1 MILLGNISLEVFVII
16 EVISIREL
24 IRVAKKLLI
33 YIICM
38 TMLLSNITYAQS
50 NDKMKSIDDNSIE
63 LKAAFEEISK
73 TISPVKENEVLKLAN
88 HYYSLSNPKIETA
101 TKSEYKRIVNWSPN
115 FTGLKPDVKK
125 AKESSTSVALGI
137 SYTNAKNFYLS
148 MASAVFALDPKS
160 IVGTGNFASAVASY
174 HDDLVLEGQ
183 KDKNISKYYEDAI
196 KIYNY
201 GLQISI
207 KDKRFN
213 NDALPLLVSL
223 GNLYMDTQKKDRAYT
238 CFRMA
243 MALKKDYWPAR
254 KSMYNYYMS
263 MKKYDEALKLMIE
276 ESQYP
281 MFVRATSKIK
291 KIKEGE
297 EKKTEMPVGEVS
309 DQVMERHLDSLTVI
323 TGISQA
329 DFLEGIDKEAQLKLK
344 TLIKNVEKK
353 MKYKAPNIRLLTKYS
368 SLEKISTPLG
378 QSDLEAF
385 REGVENYSILAK
397 YMGEKIGKDSLGD
410 FGYETDLGGFE
421 TMEELVGAMES
432 NPEFDLSIKFDWLE
446 DIDAISD
453 EFIKQLEKDVAEY
466 EKNPEKKPT
475 ELLKTLSKFQSEKA
489 VLALNPFEYAN
500 PVDVYI
506 QQLNIM
512 DFDKKFSS
520 YSVYL
525 ANQIR
530 KSTGMIYDALEDAE
544 RRYERAIENI
554 INMERKI
561 SEMYQNDPER
571 AKLEIHKVVHTGMM
585 PRLNQDNQ
593 VVWNQVTQLAITQ
606 YEKKIRKYVEKMYK
620 DCMKHVILISDEKVQ
635 RELEDR
641 VKELVIRTVYLALQD
656 VSEAFEFRGIHY
668 LEPQECG
675 CDTDALEAS
684 IASRI
689 AEENKLAN
697 EQIKKNKEEKKKFEA
712 GELDENSEYYKK
724 IIKPYEV
731 HINTPYFI
739 GKVGPYKSGYKIN
752 LAHGKIGSI
761 DFSKMQQHI
770 RNTTTYDGGVEFKL
784 LGAEVGGFG
793 GDFSVFGRFNGISGS
808 NKSLSL
814 GDISVSGGAKV
825 DLSAPGLMTG
835 TIGITGSS
843 VRGSKTYGEFAFSG
857 DSLLD
862 DDLKAA
868 LGNWKP
874 NLTLEVWNGE
884 YDH

>member
-1 MILLGNISLEVFVII
+1 MILLRNVFLEVFVII
-16 EVISIREL
+16 GVISIREL
-24 IRVAKKLLI
+24 IIVAKKLLI
-33 YIICM
+33 FIICIGV
-38 TMLLSNITYAQS
+38 LLSNISFAQS
-50 NDKMKSIDDNSIE
+50 NDKTKSIDNGVE
-63 LKAAFEEISK
+63 LKAAFEEVSK
-73 TISPVKENEVLKLAN
+73 IISPVKENDTLKLAN
-88 HYYSLSNPKIETA
+88 QYYSLSNPKIEAA
-101 TKSEYKRIVNWSPN
+101 TKSEYKRIVNWNPN
-115 FTGLKPDVKK
+115 FTGSKPDVKK
-125 AKESSTSVALGI
+125 AKEASASVALGI

-160 IVGTGNFASAVASY
+160 AVGAGNFASAIASY

-183 KDKNISKYYEDAI
+183 KDKNMGKYYEDAI

-207 KDKRFN
+207 KDKKFN
-213 NDALPLLVSL
+213 KDALPLLVSL
-223 GNLYMDTQKKDRAYT
+223 GNLYMDTGKKDRAYT

-243 MALKKDYWPAR
+243 MAVEKDYWPAR

-263 MKKYDEALKLMIE
+263 EKKFDEALKLMME
-276 ESQYP
+276 ENQYP
-281 MFVRATSKIK
+281 LFVRATSKIK

-297 EKKTEMPVGEVS
+297 EKKTKMPEGQVS

-323 TGISQA
+323 AGISQA

-344 TLIKNVEKK
+344 NLIKNVENK
-353 MKYKAPNIRLLTKYS
+353 MRYKAPDIRLLTKYS
-368 SLEKISTPLG
+368 SLEQISTPLG

-385 REGVENYSILAK
+385 REGVENYSKLAN
-397 YMGEKIGKDSLGD
+397 YMGAKMGKDYMGNLG
-410 FGYETDLGGFE
+410 FETDLGGFE
-421 TMEELVGAMES
+421 TMEDLVGAMGS
-432 NPEFDLSIKFDWLE
+432 NPEFDLQINFDWLE
-446 DIDAISD
+446 NSDAISE
-453 EFIKQLEKDVAEY
+453 EFIKKLENDVAEY
-466 EKNPEKKPT
+466 EKNPDKKPT
-475 ELLKTLSKFQSEKA
+475 ELLKTVSKFMSEKA

-500 PVDVYI
+500 PIDVYI

-525 ANQIR
+525 VNQTR
-530 KSTGMIYDALEDAE
+530 KSTDMIYNALEDAE
-544 RRYERAIENI
+544 RRNNRAIENI

-561 SEMYQNDPER
+561 SDMYAKDPER
-571 AKLEIHKVVHTGMM
+571 ARLEIHKVVHTGMI
-585 PRLNQDNQ
+585 PQLNKDNQ

-641 VKELVIRTVYLALQD
+641 VNELVVRTVYFALQD
-656 VSEAFEFRGIHY
+656 ISEAFAFNGIY
-668 LEPQECG
+668 YQEPQECG
-675 CDTDALEAS
+675 CDTAALEAS
-684 IASRI
+684 IAVKI
-689 AEENKLAN
+689 KEENRLAN
-697 EQIKKNKEEKKKFEA
+697 EQIKKNMEAKRKFEA

-731 HINTPYFI
+731 HINTPYFT

-752 LAHGKIGSI
+752 LAHGQIGAI

-770 RNTTTYDGGVEFKL
+770 RNTTTYDGGVEIKL

-793 GDFSVFGRFNGISGS
+793 GDFSIFGRFNGTSGS
-808 NKSLSL
+808 NQSLSL

-825 DLSAPGLMTG
+825 DLSAPGFMTG
-835 TIGITGSS
+835 TIGIEGSS
-843 VRGSKTYGEFAFSG
+843 VRGSKTYGGFGFSG
-857 DSLLD
+857 DSLLN